1 MRVAD
6 NTYYL
11 NMKRS
16 LGRANEALAKAQEQ
30 ATTGMRV
37 TKPSDDPLSF
47 TQARSQ
53 TAEGARAASYERVV
67 KNTLP
72 SLEVSDS
79 TLADVENVMRRVR
92 DIAIQGANDTLNGND
107 RETLR
112 SELDGLKQQLVTLGN
127 AKTGDRY
134 VFGGYRDGQPPYDA
148 DGVYTGATETQQVEV
163 ARNVLLPVGVT
174 GDRIFGDAGGGQDI
188 FAAITDLQD
197 TLVSGVATDIS
208 AAIEPLDVSLEQV
221 RVARSELGN
230 HMGQADISM
239 TMAQR
244 HQDQTIEARSNLV
257 EIDTVE
263 AFSEFMRAQTALN
276 AAIEIAAQ
284 LPPQGLVNRAR

>member
-1 MRVAD
+1 
-6 NTYYL
+6 
-11 NMKRS
+11 
-16 LGRANEALAKAQEQ
+16 
-30 ATTGMRV
+30 
-37 TKPSDDPLSF
+37 
-47 TQARSQ
+47 
-53 TAEGARAASYERVV
+53 
-67 KNTLP
+67 
-72 SLEVSDS
+72 
-79 TLADVENVMRRVR
+79 MRRVR